1 MDKVVNNYLAA
12 KRMSKCESCGDY
24 LEYQGLGKYQCK
36 TCGAVYLDDY
46 GKVRDYLDT
55 HGPAPAVV
63 ISKNTGVSRTV
74 VNALLYEGRVE
85 IPEGSTMYLNCEK
98 CGCSLKFGRIC
109 PKCAQNMG
117 AERKNYSI
125 GEVPKYDNSLNG
137 RRRGL
142 NEELHGRMHVRTGER
157 LSGFSK

>member
-1 MDKVVNNYLAA
+1 
-12 KRMSKCESCGDY
+12 
-24 LEYQGLGKYQCK
+24 
-36 TCGAVYLDDY
+36 
-46 GKVRDYLDT
+46 
-55 HGPAPAVV
+55 
-63 ISKNTGVSRTV
+63 
-74 VNALLYEGRVE
+74 
-85 IPEGSTMYLNCEK
+85 
-98 CGCSLKFGRIC
+98 
-109 PKCAQNMG
+109 MG